1 MATGQKLFLN
11 LVITSP
17 CISICKTDPVTG
29 FCYGCGRSDEDKK
42 RWKSEDVSDEWK
54 INNLKENVNQS
65 LYPEIR
71 IYENPSTITYETSI
85 RSGILKDY
93 YITMSNIDRSDYYN
107 IKFQKKPFMMWIWI
121 SVIFISLGGFLR
133 LYKNAKNNY

>member
-54 INNLKENVNQS
+54 INNLKEIQERLHGWQLESFKTSYKNKVERGVS
-65 LYPEIR
+65 LYKA
-71 IYENPSTITYETSI
+71 S
-85 RSGILKDY
+85 LK
-93 YITMSNIDRSDYYN
+93 
-107 IKFQKKPFMMWIWI
+107 K
-121 SVIFISLGGFLR
+121 
-133 LYKNAKNNY
+133 